1 MIHGWYSLFA
11 SKSKAFKITETHV
24 SHGNISCEIYTAK
37 WFICPVIF
45 VVIIMIFIC
54 LIRVNIKRLHHNGR
68 NIRKEKFGKGMIWNI
83 IFIFIIEKGNIE

>member
-54 LIRVNIKRLHHNGR
+54 HTSKHKKVTTQWKKYKE
-68 NIRKEKFGKGMIWNI
+68 RKVW
-83 IFIFIIEKGNIE
+83 